1 MTTSDE
7 EFVWSDEPTFER
19 EKLCADKL
27 NRGKYAKFLTDYLND
42 VGQRDNGYVIN
53 LNAEWGAGKTWFLKR
68 WCCQQLKNDHPVA
81 YIDAWKNDFSET
93 PMLTVVSGILSSLEA
108 DANTKS
114 LKNRRQFAEK
124 FRTISKRALPTLATG
139 LAKQYLGVDL
149 NDDGKADS
157 DAAEGLGRMFEKA
170 LEAHDQTLKGVEQY
184 RSEIARCLNEATTE
198 DGTSGWR
205 TPMYVFIDE
214 LDRCRPTYAIE
225 LLETVKHLFEIK
237 GIVFVIAT
245 NTDQLQHSIKA
256 VYGEGFDANRYLYRF
271 FNRSFTLKAPDMKS
285 LILSLDSFQS
295 LSRKLRSSGD
305 GAIII
310 KPDNLGEFFAG
321 LSEAF
326 GFDLRTTYQ
335 WLDQLDFI
343 FSNLNNVNRYFW
355 GAVALMVA
363 MRLSDP
369 DLYYQHFH
377 IKRRESSRM
386 ADHKDILSRSFGNRV
401 IKEHRAERFLK
412 MQVKVDHLP
421 KSQDQMAGIP
431 EIYSGHVQM
440 KEKLPGNWVENI
452 QRELSSEDMDTD
464 HYKIFWEKKD
474 QSNPVLLNGFYVA
487 INNYRER
494 GATFEGYINLVDMAS
509 DLE

>member
-1 MTTSDE
+1 MTTSDSAFNWNE
-7 EFVWSDEPTFER
+7 EVDFQR
-19 EKLCADKL
+19 EILCADQL
-27 NRGKYAKFLTDYLND
+27 DRAKYAEFLTNYLNSA
-42 VGQRDNGYVIN
+42 GQRDNGYVIN

-295 LSRKLRSSGD
+295 LSRKLRSCGD

-377 IKRRESSRM
+377 IKRRESS
-386 ADHKDILSRSFGNRV
+386 HSEHLEILKRSFGNR
-401 IKEHRAERFLK
+401 IAKENRVKRVLF
-412 MQVKVDHLP
+412 MQLDVTYLP
-421 KSQDQMAGIP
+421 KTLGERTGIP
-431 EIYSGHVQM
+431 RKYKKVLTEDSLPSDWIT
-440 KEKLPGNWVENI
+440 KL
-452 QRELSSEDMDTD
+452 QSELSATEINTAYFID
-464 HYKIFWEKKD
+464 FWDKER
-474 QSNPVLLNGFYVA
+474 QERPILLNGFWLAVHYCRQE
-487 INNYRER
+487 RE
-494 GATFEGYINLVDMAS
+494 ATFEGYVNLVDMAS